1 VNSRVDAEAV
11 DLLRCPGSPGTFQST
26 SARQLGW
33 SLIEPIGELEYKC
46 ATDEAEDRLM
56 RVFGTS
62 AASPYMRWHY
72 KGGLQV
78 TALIFEG
85 WENPG
90 GLLEF

>member
-33 SLIEPIGELEYKC
+33 SLIEPIGELEYKR